1 MLKQTVLWTALP
13 NGIKPGLAK
22 RLCLSVLVSP
32 RLTAD
37 ASEPTI
43 RRDGTIE
50 LKNFRDFLNWPEMH
64 PEFAV
69 HFENGPILKA
79 NIVSCKPQFELWK
92 ALFPSQTSVLPYVFN
107 PDSDHLQRIRSFP
120 VGIILWRIKQ
130 LYLEIAQHE
139 PSEFPHFE
147 GKQLE
152 LLKQLIPT
160 AADKANIEKILDVRR
175 ALPQELI
182 KTQDFNKW
190 RDDYEQLQEF
200 YAPHD
205 PEKRVE
211 PQVPSL
217 DFHQVVSSLGDY
229 PLLMRYLGLV
239 FDLEIELKKEIPF
252 NGSVAIIPTWS
263 STLGNSVDRCPRT
276 RYILDPANNKFISAP
291 ASADTEIIEGYLKL
305 VDPTVD
311 LNDKVELYSV
321 IQLDADNTAIKFL
334 NFIKNIEGI
343 QNWDH
348 SKRSAIPSLR
358 SQGISIAYGD
368 RAQELHQSL
377 DTSVQLNNDAEVGGG
392 VMSAEHLV
400 QGYRVDVW
408 DSISNKWH
416 SLCHRNGQYHFLR
429 SDCVIKESD
438 EGFISMALTTA
449 ADGSTSDLY
458 LHQSL
463 FTWGGWSLVAPR
475 PGSAESNSTGSEF
488 KLEICFKPYPNS
500 LPKLRFGRTYRF
512 RLRTV
517 DLAGNSRKLSDEPPC
532 TDITQTQEVFYYR
545 FEPVESPVVVL
556 KDKMGP
562 GESVHTLVLRSNYET
577 LAERHIAPP
586 KVSQLMAEQHGC
598 FDTPS
603 GLDSRSYKLITSKD
617 GSFDSDPH
625 SESQLVIPYLPDPFS
640 RGAAFLG
647 LPGMEKNETKKV
659 PFTTY
664 DSWAD
669 ALPFRLQIKEGSRKP
684 EWKSRNRELCVYL
697 PKAES
702 TTIRMSSYLF
712 QKDLDLM
719 GIQQM
724 IEEKAPKTF
733 LYGDAPTSTPD
744 QLREYALNGRH
755 WMLTPYREL
764 TLVHAVQRPLMA
776 PAFQNLNSKREL
788 GQTFATLADF
798 IKVCGKSTVKVD
810 INACWEEPIDAL
822 SESRCQM
829 LAQKSHVCEIKVESS
844 ATEIDL
850 NYRHEFG
857 DTKYRRVTY
866 TAEAT
871 SRFSEYFQFFSQD
884 SCTLYRSKHVR
895 LKHTLI
901 VTQTEIVLS
910 VDKKARYERNKDYTI
925 DYAKGTIVRTPFGA
939 IRDGETINIE
949 YSYFPGPITISSEN
963 PFCLDIYNSSPP
975 AAPKVLYAIPTFGW
989 ECKHEVKGKKIKR
1002 KGGGLRIYLDRPW
1015 YSSGEGELLG
1025 VILWPD
1031 QTPYPAENLVQ
1042 YITQW
1047 GKDCIRHDKSPF
1059 PSLPQSSHFTRAE
1072 VISAA
1077 NDLKELPDTKVCVAG
1092 HAVEY
1097 DLTRK
1102 LWFCDLNINTIDA
1115 YYPFIRL
1122 ALTRFQPK
1130 SVDNAHFSQIVLMDF
1145 IQIAPDR
1152 LFSIQ
1157 KDISDPMKLMVS
1169 LSGPSY
1175 LSSNGTL
1182 GGEVEVQLETKD
1194 SILSEHGWLPVPKAT
1209 YPLSTMED
1217 PNVWTGAIPLPKPRG
1232 EDLYRLIVREY
1243 ECFVVDETD
1252 TNKTERRLVFAAELE
1267 I

>member
-37 ASEPTI
+37 STDPTI
-43 RRDGTIE
+43 RQDGTIE

-64 PEFAV
+64 PEFSIR
-69 HFENGPILKA
+69 FENGPTLKA
-79 NIVSCKPQFELWK
+79 NIVSSKPQFELWK

-107 PDSDHLQRIRSFP
+107 PDNDHLQRIRSFP
-120 VGIILWRIKQ
+120 VGIILERIKKEYQ
-130 LYLEIAQHE
+130 KIAQHY
-139 PSEFPHFE
+139 PIDFPYFE

-152 LLKQLIPT
+152 QLKQLIPT
-160 AADKANIEKILDVRR
+160 AADKATIEEILDVKR
-175 ALPQELI
+175 AIPRELT

-190 RDDYEQLQEF
+190 RLDYAQLQEF

-217 DFHQVVSSLGDY
+217 DFHQVISILGDY

-252 NGSVAIIPTWS
+252 NGSVAIIPTWT
-263 STLGNSVDRCPRT
+263 STLGNSVDSCPRT

-291 ASADTEIIEGYLKL
+291 ASADTEIREGYLQL
-305 VDPTVD
+305 VDSTAD
-311 LNDKVELYSV
+311 LNNEVDLYSV
-321 IQLDADNTAIKFL
+321 IQLDADNTAIKYL
-334 NFIKNIEGI
+334 NFIKDIEEK
-343 QNWDH
+343 QRWDD
-348 SKRSAIPSLR
+348 SAFPSLR
-358 SQGISIAYGD
+358 SHGISIAYGD

-377 DTSVQLNNDAEVGGG
+377 DKSVQLNNDVEAGGG
-392 VMSAEHLV
+392 IMSAEHLV

-429 SDCVIKESD
+429 SDRVIKKSD

-475 PGSAESNSTGSEF
+475 PGSAESSSKGSEF
-488 KLEICFKPYPNS
+488 KLETSFKPYPNS

-517 DLAGNSRKLSDEPPC
+517 DLAGNSRKLSDESPC
-532 TDITQTQEVFYYR
+532 TDITQTREVFYYR

-556 KDKMGP
+556 KNKMGP

-577 LAERHIAPP
+577 LSERHIAPP

-603 GLDSRSYKLITSKD
+603 GFDPRSYNLITSKD
-617 GSFDSDPH
+617 GSFDSNPH
-625 SESQLVIPYLPDPFS
+625 SERQLVIPYLPDPFS

-647 LPGMEKNETKKV
+647 LPGMEKDRTMKV
-659 PFTTY
+659 PFTTV

-669 ALPFRLQIKEGSRKP
+669 ARPFRLQIKEGLKKP
-684 EWKSRNRELCVYL
+684 EWDLPNRVLRVYL

-702 TTIRMSSYLF
+702 VTIRMSSYLSP
-712 QKDLDLM
+712 KDLDLM

-724 IEEKAPKTF
+724 IKEKAPNKI
-733 LYGDAPTSTPD
+733 LYGDAPTPTPD
-744 QLREYALNGRH
+744 QLKEYALNGCH

-764 TLVHAVQRPLMA
+764 TLVHAVQQPLMA

-788 GQTFATLADF
+788 GQTFATLTDF
-798 IKVCGKSTVKVD
+798 IKVCGKSTVKLD
-810 INACWEEPIDAL
+810 INAYWEEPIDAL
-822 SESRCQM
+822 SESRCQI
-829 LAQKSHVCEIKVESS
+829 LTQNSHVCEIKVESS
-844 ATEIDL
+844 ATIIDL
-850 NYRHEFG
+850 NNYRHEFG

-871 SRFSEYFQFFSQD
+871 SRFSEYFQFSSQN
-884 SCTLYRSKHVR
+884 SCTLYRSKHVK
-895 LKHTLI
+895 LKHNLI
-901 VTQTEIVLS
+901 IEQTDIVLS
-910 VDKKARYERNKDYTI
+910 ADKTRYERNKDYTI
-925 DYAKGTIVRTPFGA
+925 DYANGTIIRTPFGA

-949 YSYFPGPITISSEN
+949 YSYYPGPITLSSEK

-989 ECKHEVKGKKIKR
+989 EYKHEVKGKKIKR

-1031 QTPYPAENLVQ
+1031 KTPYPAENLAH

-1047 GKDCIRHDKSPF
+1047 GKDCIRYDKSPF

-1102 LWFCDLNINTIDA
+1102 LWYCDLNINTMDA

-1122 ALTRFQPK
+1122 ALTRYQPK

-1175 LSSNGTL
+1175 LSSNETL

-1194 SILSEHGWLPVPKAT
+1194 SILSEREWLPVPNAT
-1209 YPLSTMED
+1209 YPLSTMEY
-1217 PNVWTGAIPLPKPRG
+1217 PNMWTGEISLPKSRG